1 MFKTIA
7 KLFKRK
13 KGEIGDSGDMLSSER
28 TCKFVKVRRG
38 KSEYLMIMFSTNIG
52 YSNRERRALV
62 MGKKDYR
69 EYKTLNSVNKLLSE
83 MKYVLKNSKNSG
95 DIVVFSENGK

>member
-1 MFKTIA
+1 MFKTIV

-13 KGEIGDSGDMLSSER
+13 KGENGDSGDMLSSER
-28 TCKFVKVRRG
+28 SCKFVKVRRG
-38 KSEYLMIMFSTNIG
+38 KSEYLMVMFSTEIG

-83 MKYVLKNSKNSG
+83 MKYVLKNARKSE
-95 DIVVFSENGK
+95 DIVIYSENGK